1 MEEAANAGAGAG
13 SEEKSEGGEVV
24 HVKKEKA
31 SESFFWSAGLTAE
44 LIKIVS
50 TVLNVPTLHTGG
62 GSFKNKAWAIAL
74 EALCNSAVGR
84 SENLKDSSLK
94 KEKVS

>member
-13 SEEKSEGGEVV
+13 SEEKNEEGEVV
-24 HVKKEKA
+24 HVKKDKA
-31 SESFFWSAGLTAE
+31 SESFFWSAGLTAD

-50 TVLNVPTLHTGG
+50 RDLNVPTLHTGG
-62 GSFKNKAWAIAL
+62 GSFKNKAWPIAL
-74 EALCNSAVGR
+74 QALCKSAVGQL
-84 SENLKDSSLK
+84 ENLSDSCLK

>member
-13 SEEKSEGGEVV
+13 SEEKNEEGEVV
-24 HVKKEKA
+24 IVKKEKA

-50 TVLNVPTLHTGG
+50 TVLNDPTLHSGG
-62 GSFKNKAWAIAL
+62 GSFKNKAWPIAL

-84 SENLKDSSLK
+84 SENLTESSLK